1 MSEARIDRLMAAA
14 IHQAIGDITPSRLDF
29 YESYLRPR
37 GWREDAVNLAPVAA
51 VLSFLRH
58 EPAGTYDAVMSRA
71 AEYASAWVYD
81 ALPWRVRI
89 LGRVGSTWVR
99 LRTLGKLGK
108 AHLER
113 SYRGTRVAVAVRR
126 GTLEVEIQGSIFCS
140 GREQSSAPHCRYYL
154 AFFENVLRRD
164 GVIIVDAA
172 IEACR
177 SGGGQVC
184 RLRIVTDG
192 RAATPSTST
201 SVGLHEEV

>member
-58 EPAGTYDAVMSRA
+58 EPPGTYDAVMTRA
-71 AEYASAWVYD
+71 AEYAAAWVYD
-81 ALPWRVRI
+81 ALPWRVRM
-89 LGRVGSTWVR
+89 LARVSPAWAR
-99 LRTLGKLGK
+99 LRTLGRVGR

-113 SYRGTRVAVAVRR
+113 SYRGTRVAVTVRR
-126 GTLEVEIQGSIFCS
+126 GTLEAEVQGSIFCS
-140 GREQSSAPHCRYYL
+140 SRDQASAPHCRYYL
-154 AFFENVLRRD
+154 AFFENLLHRD
-164 GVIIVDAA
+164 GVGIVDAT
-172 IEACR
+172 IDACR

-184 RLRIVTDG
+184 RLRFVTDG
-192 RAATPSTST
+192 RAAMPPAPS
-201 SVGLHEEV
+201 SVPRHDER